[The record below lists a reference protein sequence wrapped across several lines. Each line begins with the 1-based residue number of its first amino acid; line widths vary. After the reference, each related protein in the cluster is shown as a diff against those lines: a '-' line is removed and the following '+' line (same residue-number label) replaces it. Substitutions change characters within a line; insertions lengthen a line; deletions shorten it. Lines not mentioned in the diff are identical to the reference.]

1 MRKVIST
8 ILKIIEIIAIPFA
21 IFGAGVLFQIVR
33 YMFEFYKEH
42 RNDYGPTEEELYQ
55 FQKDGA
61 VSYFEDLA
69 DNARN
74 L

>member
-8 ILKIIEIIAIPFA
+8 ILKVITVLFA
-21 IFGAGVLFQIVR
+21 LFGAGSLFQAFR
-33 YMFEFYKEH
+33 YMIAFYKEH
-42 RNDYGPTEEELYQ
+42 RDEYGSSEEEMRQ
-55 FQKDGA
+55 FGKDGA

>member
-8 ILKIIEIIAIPFA
+8 TLKIIAVPFA
-21 IFGAGVLFQIVR
+21 IFGAGVFFQIVR
-33 YMFEFYKEH
+33 YGIAFYKEH
-42 RNDYGPTEEELYQ
+42 RDEYGSSEEEMRQ
-55 FQKDGA
+55 FAKDGA

-69 DNARN
+69 DNARD

>member
-1 MRKVIST
+1 MRKAIST
-8 ILKIIEIIAIPFA
+8 ILKIIAVPFA
-21 IFGAGVLFQIVR
+21 IFGAGVLFQAFR
-33 YMFEFYKEH
+33 YMSAFYKEH
-42 RNDYGPTEEELYQ
+42 RDDYGSSVEEMQQ
-55 FQKDGA
+55 FGKDGA

>member
-8 ILKIIEIIAIPFA
+8 ILKVITVPFA
-21 IFGAGVLFQIVR
+21 LFGAGVAFQIVR
-33 YMFEFYKEH
+33 HMITFSKEH
-42 RNDYGPTEEELYQ
+42 GDDYGSSEEELYQ
-55 FQKDGA
+55 FGKDGT

-69 DNARN
+69 NNARN

>member
-8 ILKIIEIIAIPFA
+8 ILKIITVPFA

-33 YMFEFYKEH
+33 YMIEFYKEH
-42 RNDYGPTEEELYQ
+42 RNDYGSSEEEFYQ